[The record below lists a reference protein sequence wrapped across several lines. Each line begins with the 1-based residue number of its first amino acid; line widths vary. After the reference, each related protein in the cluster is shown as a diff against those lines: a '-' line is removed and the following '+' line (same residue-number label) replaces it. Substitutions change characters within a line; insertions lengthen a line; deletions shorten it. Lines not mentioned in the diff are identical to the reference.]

1 MRSPPHKELLLSG
14 GGDEKK
20 WEPSFTAGEN
30 VKGADALENG
40 MTVPQKAKHE
50 VPNDLMIPL

>member
-50 VPNDLMIPL
+50 VSK